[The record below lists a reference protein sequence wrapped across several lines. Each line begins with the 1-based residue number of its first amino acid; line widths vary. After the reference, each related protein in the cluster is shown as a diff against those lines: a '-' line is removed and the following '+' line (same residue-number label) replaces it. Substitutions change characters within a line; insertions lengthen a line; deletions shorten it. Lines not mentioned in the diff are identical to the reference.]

1 MCHLIKEKELH
12 RNVSA
17 NNTYSEV
24 TEPSA
29 GLEPPPLNS
38 VIHNPPEETPLD
50 PWCGSTHQAG
60 RGFEQP
66 DRAKGFPVC
75 P

>member
-1 MCHLIKEKELH
+1 MCHLIKDKELH

-17 NNTYSEV
+17 NNTNSEV
-24 TEPSA
+24 A

-38 VIHNPPEETPLD
+38 VIHNPPEQTPLD

-60 RGFEQP
+60 RDFEQP
-66 DRAKGFPVC
+66 DGVKGVPVC